1 MRVIFFSLL
10 IILINSSCQRIL
22 MKMYGVKD
30 PELENESS
38 IKKIALKYQLDTT
51 NIVSLNSE
59 YFLNELNGRSLP
71 DAAIY
76 DKKGNYIEYR
86 AADTSC
92 NAGLFDF
99 IPNLSIGSNY
109 NKPDSAKLDAE
120 LQKFLALNGNSLKS
134 PETADFY
141 VLIYWAVWTGKLN
154 KDHVKIW
161 EDAAKNNKNA
171 KVKVI
176 KVNMDFQEHWD
187 EKIRKE
193 ILGKSKK

>member
-1 MRVIFFSLL
+1 MKIWILAIFILL
-10 IILINSSCQRIL
+10 LNSSCQSIL
-22 MKMYGVKD
+22 KKMYGVKD
-30 PELENESS
+30 PEIENESTI
-38 IKKIALKYQLDTT
+38 IKTAIKYQLDTA
-51 NIVSLNSE
+51 NIVTLNSK
-59 YFLNELNGRSLP
+59 YFVKELNGRAIP
-71 DAAIY
+71 NAAIY
-76 DKKGNYIEYR
+76 DNEGNYIEYR

-120 LQKFLALNGNSLKS
+120 LKKFLDLKGNSLNT
-134 PETADFY
+134 PEAADFY

>member
-1 MRVIFFSLL
+1 M
-10 IILINSSCQRIL
+10 
-22 MKMYGVKD
+22 
-30 PELENESS
+30 
-38 IKKIALKYQLDTT
+38 
-51 NIVSLNSE
+51 
-59 YFLNELNGRSLP
+59 
-71 DAAIY
+71 
-76 DKKGNYIEYR
+76 
-86 AADTSC
+86 
-92 NAGLFDF
+92 
-99 IPNLSIGSNY
+99 
-109 NKPDSAKLDAE
+109 
-120 LQKFLALNGNSLKS
+120 NGNSLKS

>member
-1 MRVIFFSLL
+1 
-10 IILINSSCQRIL
+10 
-22 MKMYGVKD
+22 MYGVKD

-51 NIVSLNSE
+51 NIVSVKSE
-59 YFLNELNGRSLP
+59 YFLGELYGSSLP

-134 PETADFY
+134 PEAADFY